1 LFDEANLRK
10 AHEQHMMYN
19 PARGERNMPETLSL
33 ENRVALVTGG
43 SRGIGRAVALEL
55 AARGAAVVVNY
66 NKSSEAANEVVK
78 KIQETGG
85 KAAAFQAD
93 VSDIKQAEALVKFAV
108 ETFGD
113 LSILVNNAGIT
124 KDTLIMMMSEADW
137 DSVITTNLK
146 STFNCS
152 KAAVKH
158 MMRKRYG
165 RVINMSSVAG
175 QMGNPGQTN
184 YSASK
189 GGQIAFTK
197 SLAREIAS
205 RNITVNA
212 IAPGFVD
219 TEILDA
225 MSPEVLEAML
235 KLVPLARKAKPE
247 EVAYAVAFL
256 ASDQAAFITGQVL
269 GVDGGMAM
277 M

>member
-1 LFDEANLRK
+1 MTDL
-10 AHEQHMMYN
+10 
-19 PARGERNMPETLSL
+19 TL
-33 ENRVALVTGG
+33 ENKVAVVTGG

-66 NKSSEAANEVVK
+66 NSSPDAANAVVK
-78 KIQETGG
+78 QIEEAGG

-93 VSDIKQAEALVKFAV
+93 VSDFKQAEGLIKFAV
-108 ETFGD
+108 EKFGD
-113 LSILVNNAGIT
+113 LTILVNNAGIT
-124 KDTLIMMMSEADW
+124 RDTLIMMMSEADW
-137 DSVITTNLK
+137 DAVISTNLK

-158 MMRKRYG
+158 MMRKRTG
-165 RVINMSSVAG
+165 RIINMASIAG
-175 QMGNPGQTN
+175 QMGNAGQVN

-197 SLAREIAS
+197 SLAREVAS

-225 MSPEVLEAML
+225 MPAEVLEAAIKM
-235 KLVPLARKAKPE
+235 VPLGRKGKPE
-247 EVAYAVAFL
+247 EIAYAVAFL

>member
-1 LFDEANLRK
+1 
-10 AHEQHMMYN
+10 M
-19 PARGERNMPETLSL
+19 
-33 ENRVALVTGG
+33 
-43 SRGIGRAVALEL
+43 
-55 AARGAAVVVNY
+55 NY
-66 NKSSEAANEVVK
+66 NKSPESAEEVVK
-78 KIQETGG
+78 IIKDAGG
-85 KAAAFQAD
+85 KAAAHQAD
-93 VSDIKQAEALVKFAV
+93 VSDFKQAEGLVKFAV

-113 LSILVNNAGIT
+113 LSILINNAGIT
-124 KDTLIMMMSEADW
+124 RDQLIMMMPEADW
-137 DSVITTNLK
+137 DAVINTNLK

-158 MMRKRYG
+158 MMRKRVG
-165 RVINMSSVAG
+165 RIINMASVAG

-197 SLAREIAS
+197 ALAREVAA

-225 MSPEVLEAML
+225 MTPETLEIAL
-235 KLVPLARKAKPE
+235 KMVPLARKGKPE
-247 EVAYAVAFL
+247 EIAFAAAFL
-256 ASDQAAFITGQVL
+256 ASDEAAYITGQVL

>member
-1 LFDEANLRK
+1 MVDAS
-10 AHEQHMMYN
+10 A
-19 PARGERNMPETLSL
+19 L
-33 ENRVALVTGG
+33 ENKVALITGG

-55 AARGAAVVVNY
+55 ARRGAAVVVNF
-66 NKSSEAANEVVK
+66 NKSPEAADDVVK
-78 KIQETGG
+78 KIQEAGG

-108 ETFGD
+108 GTFGD

-137 DSVITTNLK
+137 DAVITTNLK

-165 RVINMSSVAG
+165 RIINMASVAG
-175 QMGNPGQTN
+175 QMGNAGQTN

-197 SLAREIAS
+197 SLAREVAS

-212 IAPGFVD
+212 IAPGFID
-219 TEILDA
+219 TEILELMPADI
-225 MSPEVLEAML
+225 LEAAIRM
-235 KLVPLARKAKPE
+235 VPLARKGKPE

-256 ASDQAAFITGQVL
+256 ASDEAGFITGQVL

>member
-1 LFDEANLRK
+1 MSFKLA
-10 AHEQHMMYN
+10 
-19 PARGERNMPETLSL
+19 L
-33 ENRVALVTGG
+33 ENKVAVVTGG
-43 SRGIGRAVALEL
+43 SRGIGRAIALEL
-55 AARGAAVVVNY
+55 AERGAAVVVNY
-66 NKSSEAANEVVK
+66 NKSPEAAEEVVK
-78 KIQETGG
+78 QIQAGGG

-93 VSDIKQAEALVKFAV
+93 VSDFKQAEALIKFAV

-124 KDTLIMMMSEADW
+124 RDQLIMMMPESDW
-137 DSVITTNLK
+137 DAVINTNLK

-158 MMRKRYG
+158 MMRKRTG
-165 RVINMSSVAG
+165 RIINMASVAG

-197 SLAREIAS
+197 ALAREVAA

-225 MSPEVLEAML
+225 MTPETLEAAL
-235 KLVPLARKAKPE
+235 KLVPLGRKGQPE
-247 EVAYAVAFL
+247 EIAFTAAFL
-256 ASDQAAFITGQVL
+256 ASDGAAYITGQVI

>member
-1 LFDEANLRK
+1 
-10 AHEQHMMYN
+10 MSS
-19 PARGERNMPETLSL
+19 TLSL
-33 ENRVALVTGG
+33 ENKVALVTGG
-43 SRGIGRAVALEL
+43 SRGIGRAIALEF

-66 NKSSEAANEVVK
+66 NSSPQAAEEVVK
-78 KIQETGG
+78 KIQEAGG
-85 KAAAFQAD
+85 KAAAHQAD
-93 VSDIKQAEALVKFAV
+93 VSDFKQAEALVKFTI

-124 KDTLIMMMSEADW
+124 RDQLIMMMPEADW
-137 DSVITTNLK
+137 DAVINTNLK

-158 MMRKRYG
+158 MMRKRTG
-165 RVINMSSVAG
+165 RIINIASVAG

-197 SLAREIAS
+197 ALAREIAA

-212 IAPGFVD
+212 IAPGFID

-225 MSPEVLEAML
+225 MTPEILEAAL
-235 KLVPLARKAKPE
+235 KLVPLGRKGKPE
-247 EVAYAVAFL
+247 EIAFAAAFL
-256 ASDQAAFITGQVL
+256 ASDDAAYITGQVL

>member
-1 LFDEANLRK
+1 MA
-10 AHEQHMMYN
+10 
-19 PARGERNMPETLSL
+19 ETLSL

-66 NKSSEAANEVVK
+66 NKSSEAADEVVK
-78 KIQETGG
+78 QIREAGG
-85 KAAAFQAD
+85 KATAFQAD
-93 VSDIKQAEALVKFAV
+93 VSDFKQAEALVKYAV

-124 KDTLIMMMSEADW
+124 KDMVIMMMSEADW
-137 DSVITTNLK
+137 DAVISTNLK

-152 KAAVKH
+152 KTAVKH

-165 RVINMSSVAG
+165 RIINIASIAG

-197 SLAREIAS
+197 ALAREVAA

-212 IAPGFVD
+212 VAPGFID
-219 TEILDA
+219 TEILEL
-225 MSPEVLEAML
+225 MKPETLEAAL
-235 KLVPLARKAKPE
+235 KMVPLARKGKPE
-247 EVAYAVAFL
+247 EIAYAVAFL
-256 ASDQAAFITGQVL
+256 ASDQSAFITGQVL

>member
-1 LFDEANLRK
+1 
-10 AHEQHMMYN
+10 MMYN
-19 PARGERNMPETLSL
+19 SSDQERSMPDTLSL
-33 ENRVALVTGG
+33 ENRVALVTGAG
-43 SRGIGRAVALEL
+43 RGIGRAIALEF
-55 AARGAAVVVNY
+55 ARRGAAVVVNY
-66 NKSSEAANEVVK
+66 NKSAEAAEALVK
-78 KIQETGG
+78 EIQSAGG
-85 KAAAFQAD
+85 KAAAMQAD
-93 VSDIKQAEALVKFAV
+93 VSNAGQAQALVKFGV
-108 ETFGD
+108 DTFGD
-113 LSILVNNAGIT
+113 LHILVNNAGIT
-124 KDTLIMMMSEADW
+124 RDQLIMMMPEEDW
-137 DSVITTNLK
+137 DAVLTANLK

-165 RVINMSSVAG
+165 RIISITSVAG

-189 GGQIAFTK
+189 AGQIGFTK
-197 SLAREIAS
+197 SLAREVAA

-212 IAPGFVD
+212 IAPGFID

-225 MSPEVLEAML
+225 MAPEILEAAI
-235 KLVPLARKAKPE
+235 KLVPLARKGKPE
-247 EVAYAVAFL
+247 EVAFAAAFL

>member
-1 LFDEANLRK
+1 MSDA
-10 AHEQHMMYN
+10 
-19 PARGERNMPETLSL
+19 LSL
-33 ENRVALVTGG
+33 ENKVAVVTGG

-55 AARGAAVVVNY
+55 SARGAAVVVNY
-66 NKSSEAANEVVK
+66 HKSPDAANEVVK
-78 KIQETGG
+78 KIEEAGG
-85 KAAAFQAD
+85 KAATFQAD
-93 VSDIKQAEALVKFAV
+93 VSDFKQAEALIKFAV

-137 DSVITTNLK
+137 DAVIATNLK

-158 MMRKRYG
+158 MMRKRTG
-165 RVINMSSVAG
+165 RIINMASVAG
-175 QMGNPGQTN
+175 QMGNAGQVN

-197 SLAREIAS
+197 SLAREVAA

-225 MSPEVLEAML
+225 MSPEILDAAL
-235 KLVPLARKAKPE
+235 KLVPLGRKAKPE

-269 GVDGGMAM
+269 AVDGGMAM

>member
-1 LFDEANLRK
+1 MSFK
-10 AHEQHMMYN
+10 
-19 PARGERNMPETLSL
+19 LSL
-33 ENRVALVTGG
+33 ENKVAIVTGG
-43 SRGIGRAVALEL
+43 SRGIGRAIALEF
-55 AARGAAVVVNY
+55 ADRGAAVVVNY
-66 NKSSEAANEVVK
+66 NKSPESAEEVVK
-78 KIQETGG
+78 KIQEAGG

-93 VSDIKQAEALVKFAV
+93 VSDFKQAESLIKFAV

-124 KDTLIMMMSEADW
+124 RDQLIMMMPESDW
-137 DSVITTNLK
+137 DAVINTNLK

-158 MMRKRYG
+158 MMRKRTG
-165 RVINMSSVAG
+165 RIINMASVAG

-197 SLAREIAS
+197 ALAREVAA

-225 MSPEVLEAML
+225 MTPETLAAAL
-235 KLVPLARKAKPE
+235 KMVPLARKGQPE
-247 EVAYAVAFL
+247 EIAFTASFL
-256 ASDQAAFITGQVL
+256 ASDGAAYITGQVI